1 MDKNIA
7 GLIGAV
13 SALVAVVPAQAATG
27 RLATVESTM
36 QASSYADLLKPI
48 PNALAVLKEL
58 TATQAESAA
67 GGTDTESPGTIQDA
81 QFIIRLPHHHH
92 HHHHHHHYRR
102 RHHHHHHHHH
112 HDGR

>member
-13 SALVAVVPAQAATG
+13 SALVAVAPAQAATG
-27 RLATVESTM
+27 RMLTVESAM
-36 QASSYADLLKPI
+36 QANSYADLLTPI
-48 PNALAVLKEL
+48 PNALALLKEMV
-58 TATQAESAA
+58 AAQADPTSAA
-67 GGTDTESPGTIQDA
+67 TGTARPAGVEDVQL
-81 QFIIRLPHHHH
+81 IIRVPHHH

-112 HDGR
+112 HDNRF

>member
-13 SALVAVVPAQAATG
+13 SALVAVAPAHAATG
-27 RLATVESTM
+27 RLVTVESAM

-58 TATQAESAA
+58 TAAQAESAA
-67 GGTDTESPGTIQDA
+67 GGTGTGSPAMIQDV
-81 QFIIRLPHHHH
+81 QLIIQVPH

-112 HDGR
+112 HDDRR